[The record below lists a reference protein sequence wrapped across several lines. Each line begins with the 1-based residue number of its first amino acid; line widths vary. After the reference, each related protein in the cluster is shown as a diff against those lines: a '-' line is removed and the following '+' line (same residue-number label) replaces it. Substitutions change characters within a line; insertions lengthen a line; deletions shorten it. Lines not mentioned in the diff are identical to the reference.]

1 MCIFIHP
8 IMLFILKWKKN
19 NNKKPQI
26 VAYLGGRLPVHA
38 FLYLGVFSYHLI
50 EVVALLADTQQLPQ
64 EFCCTDNK

>member
-1 MCIFIHP
+1 M
-8 IMLFILKWKKN
+8 
-19 NNKKPQI
+19 
-26 VAYLGGRLPVHA
+26 RA